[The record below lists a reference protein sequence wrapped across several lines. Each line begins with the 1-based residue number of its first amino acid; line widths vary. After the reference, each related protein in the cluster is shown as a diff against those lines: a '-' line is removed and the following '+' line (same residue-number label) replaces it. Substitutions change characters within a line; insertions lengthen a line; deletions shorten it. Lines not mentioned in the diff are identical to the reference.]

1 MEKLPYLCRQIVF
14 RMFSLLALVATF
26 VVETNKKISTSGVLP
41 EGATAEYVCTGKK
54 GQMTEGQQATLT
66 LQGWQNTDIEGV
78 RLSMR
83 SNKASGA
90 GALQMSIDGQEVWT
104 ISDSGF
110 DQWCGEYTTEYTAIV
125 HTFSSAVK
133 SAKGDISIRI
143 EASTNSLYI
152 EKYEIIYQK
161 SAARAYS
168 IDLQTENGTYSRLTE
183 SQAGSG
189 IILPTLP
196 DEDGWRFVGWTEKAV
211 EKTTTRPAVYAP
223 GSTYYPRTDLVLWA
237 VYSDDFEE
245 VEMLQRTDCQSGFY
259 AIAFPILNAAYSG
272 EPDNS
277 TGLLPAT
284 DILLSTTDSIWYER
298 RFEITPEMVYYI
310 DFAADSTATITH
322 VSSAKS
328 VGCKNKKLYD
338 TPTKWQYR
346 LLPDQTVA
354 FFLRESSNSEL
365 VRALW
370 VSVEENKDFYGKLLS
385 AYERTLCTQ
394 ALLYEA
400 PDNERIIYYT
410 SYPLHSDI
418 RYIEAQEQPTQTI
431 QIGIYKLQ
439 IVHGKKT
446 INLRE

>member
-1 MEKLPYLCRQIVF
+1 
-14 RMFSLLALVATF
+14 MFSLLALVATF
-26 VVETNKKISTSGVLP
+26 VVESNKEISTSGVLP
-41 EGATAEYVCTGKK
+41 EGATADYVCTGRK
-54 GQMTEGQQATLT
+54 GQMTKGQQATLA

-78 RLSMR
+78 RLSMK
-83 SNKASGA
+83 SNKSSGA
-90 GALQMSIDGQEVWT
+90 GALQMSVDEQEVWT

-110 DQWCGEYTTEYTAIV
+110 DQWCGGYTTEYTEII
-125 HTFSSAVK
+125 HTFSPTIK
-133 SAKGDISIRI
+133 STKGNISIRI
-143 EASTNSLYI
+143 EASANSLYI
-152 EKYEIIYQK
+152 EKYEIVYQK
-161 SAARAYS
+161 SVAKPYS

-189 IILPTLP
+189 IVLPTLP

-211 EKTTTRPAVYAP
+211 EKTTTRPTVYAP
-223 GSTYYPRTDLVLWA
+223 GSTYYPRTDLSLWA
-237 VYSDDFEE
+237 VYSDDLQE
-245 VEMLQRTDCQSGFY
+245 VEMLQRTDCKSGFY
-259 AIAFPILNAAYSG
+259 AIAFPILNVAYSG

-277 TGLLPAT
+277 TGLLPASE
-284 DILLSTTDSIWYER
+284 ILLSTTDSIWYER

-354 FFLRESSNSEL
+354 FFLRESDNSEL

-370 VSVEENKDFYGKLLS
+370 VSVDNEKNWCGKLISLNETTLS
-385 AYERTLCTQ
+385 YQ

-418 RYIEAQEQPTQTI
+418 RDMEMYDLPTQTI

>member
-1 MEKLPYLCRQIVF
+1 
-14 RMFSLLALVATF
+14 MFSLLALVATF
-26 VVETNKKISTSGVLP
+26 VVETNKTISTSGVHP
-41 EGATAEYVCTGKK
+41 EGATADYVCTGKK
-54 GQMTEGQQATLT
+54 GQMTKGQQATLT

-83 SNKASGA
+83 SNKSSGA

-125 HTFSSAVK
+125 HAFSPTIK
-133 SAKGDISIRI
+133 STNGKISIRI
-143 EASTNSLYI
+143 EASSNSLYI

-161 SAARAYS
+161 SAAKPYS
-168 IDLQTENGTYSRLTE
+168 IDLQTEDGSYSRLTE

-189 IILPTLP
+189 VVLPTLP
-196 DEDGWRFVGWTEKAV
+196 DEDGWRFVGWAEKAV
-211 EKTTTRPAVYAP
+211 EKTTTRPTIYAP
-223 GSTYYPRTDLVLWA
+223 GSTYYPRTDASLWA
-237 VYSDDFEE
+237 VYSDDLQE
-245 VEMLQRTDCQSGFY
+245 VEMQQRTDCQSGFY

-277 TGLLPAT
+277 TGLLPASE
-284 DILLSTTDSIWYER
+284 ILLSTTDSIWYER
-298 RFEITPEMVYYI
+298 QFEITLEMVYYI
-310 DFAADSTATITH
+310 DFASDSTATITH

-328 VGCKNKKLYD
+328 VGYKNNKLYD
-338 TPTKWQYR
+338 TPTHWHYR

-354 FFLRESSNSEL
+354 FFLQEGNNSEL

-370 VSVEENKDFYGKLLS
+370 VSVDNERNWCGKLVSLNE
-385 AYERTLCTQ
+385 ATLCYQ

-418 RYIEAQEQPTQTI
+418 RYIGAQEQPTQTI
-431 QIGIYKLQ
+431 RMGIYKLQ

>member
-1 MEKLPYLCRQIVF
+1 
-14 RMFSLLALVATF
+14 MFSLLALVATF
-26 VVETNKKISTSGVLP
+26 VVESNKEISTSGVLP
-41 EGATAEYVCTGKK
+41 EGATADYVCTGRK
-54 GQMTEGQQATLT
+54 GQMTKGQQATLT

-78 RLSMR
+78 RLSMK
-83 SNKASGA
+83 SNKSSGA
-90 GALQMSIDGQEVWT
+90 GALQMSVDEQEVWT

-110 DQWCGEYTTEYTAIV
+110 DQWCGGYTTEYTEII
-125 HTFSSAVK
+125 HTFSPTIK
-133 SAKGDISIRI
+133 STEGNISIRI

-152 EKYEIIYQK
+152 EKYEIVYQK
-161 SAARAYS
+161 SALKPYS

-211 EKTTTRPAVYAP
+211 EETTTRPTVYAP
-223 GSTYYPRTDLVLWA
+223 GSTYYPRTDLSLWA
-237 VYSDDFEE
+237 VYSDDLQE

-259 AIAFPILNAAYSG
+259 AIAFPILNVAYSG

-277 TGLLPAT
+277 TGLLPASE
-284 DILLSTTDSIWYER
+284 ILLSTTDSIWYKR
-298 RFEITPEMVYYI
+298 QFEITPEMVYYI
-310 DFAADSTATITH
+310 DFAADSTASITH

-354 FFLRESSNSEL
+354 FFLQESDNSEL

-418 RYIEAQEQPTQTI
+418 RDMEMYDQPTQTI